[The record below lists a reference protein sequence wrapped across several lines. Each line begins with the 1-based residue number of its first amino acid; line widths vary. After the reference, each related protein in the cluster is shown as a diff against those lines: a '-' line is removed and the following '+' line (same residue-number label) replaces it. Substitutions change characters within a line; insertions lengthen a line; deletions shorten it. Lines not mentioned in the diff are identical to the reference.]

1 MLPIR
6 SGGAEGGAGGGA
18 AAGGA
23 DAGARVSMTAG
34 RRCGTMEEAPT
45 MTLPSK
51 AAPAGLPERDDPVDA
66 SQMHRPCGIAPAERR
81 ERERK
86 ESGRSGTGPLRET
99 GAACPRTR

>member
-1 MLPIR
+1 
-6 SGGAEGGAGGGA
+6 
-18 AAGGA
+18 
-23 DAGARVSMTAG
+23 
-34 RRCGTMEEAPT
+34 

-81 ERERK
+81 EKERK